1 MRPFAISL
9 AAALLVVASA
19 TVASAQARVNALVGK
34 LDAGEAVQ
42 GVFYNTLHF
51 NSARTTRGDAD
62 LDYIIID
69 MEHHAFDAE
78 TLRQFLINFRAPD
91 GTFPVTPIVRLG
103 TPGSEVHMHRWMF
116 KQALDSGVMG
126 IMVPFV
132 NTAEEAREAVI
143 NMRYPPVQDD
153 PAPEPRGAR
162 GWSPGVA
169 ANAWNL
175 PVQDYARRADLW
187 PLDPEGELLL
197 VVQIETREGIEN
209 LAEIAAVPGVGA
221 IFIGPADLHADL
233 GYLGQS
239 GVEEVEALM
248 SEGLE
253 VANEAGVAI
262 GLTPAG
268 RSLQER
274 FDQGYRFM
282 TR

>member
-1 MRPFAISL
+1 MKMFAMMM
-9 AAALLVVASA
+9 AATFVAVSTTSA
-19 TVASAQARVNALVGK
+19 FAQDRVNALVGK
-34 LDAGEAVQ
+34 LAAGDAVE
-42 GVFYNTLHF
+42 GVFYSTLDF
-51 NSARTTRGDAD
+51 NSARVTRGSD

-78 TLRQFLINFRAPD
+78 TLRQFLINVRTPD
-91 GTFPVTPIVRLG
+91 GNFPVTPILRLG
-103 TPGSEVHMHRWMF
+103 TPGSEVHMQRWIF
-116 KQALDSGVMG
+116 KQALDAGVMG

-132 NTAEEAREAVI
+132 NTAEEARQAVM
-143 NMRYPPVQDD
+143 NMRYPPMIDD
-153 PAPEPRGAR
+153 AAPEPRGVR
-162 GWSPGVA
+162 GWSPAVA

-175 PVQDYARRADLW
+175 PVPDYARRADLW

-197 VVQIETREGIEN
+197 VVQIETRQGIEN

-221 IFIGPADLHADL
+221 IFIGPADLHNDL

-239 GVEEVEALM
+239 GVEEVEELM
-248 SEGLE
+248 AQGLD
-253 VANEAGVAI
+253 VANEAGIAI

-274 FDQGYRFM
+274 LDQGFRFM